1 MDINYEGLC
10 NLLDGLGPGVDI
22 IQKHLLVDD
31 WNKNV
36 SDLTFCIFKLELRVN
51 LRISSRSMRLP

>member
-22 IQKHLLVDD
+22 IQKHLLVND

-36 SDLTFCIFKLELRVN
+36 SASYFLHLQIGTSGKFAN
-51 LRISSRSMRLP
+51 L